1 MDIKGIIIE
10 ELEKK
15 GKIKA
20 SEIVKATGFSR
31 AYINRFFQELR
42 DEGRIVLIGRAN
54 RANYVLATEKAVLT
68 AKESVPEITLNLQ
81 NKALQED
88 KVIEEIR
95 KKTGI
100 FIGTKQNVSDILNY
114 AFSEMLNN
122 AIEHSNSEII
132 KITMKKDKN
141 SITFSIIDEGIGIF
155 NNIMEKK
162 GLNNIMSAIQNL
174 LKGKQT
180 TDPQMHSGEGIFFT
194 SKVGDIF
201 IIQGSNKKLIFNNL
215 LDDIFIKDIKEI
227 NGTKV
232 NFSMDLKSN
241 KNLSNIFKE
250 WTDSSFEFSK
260 TMVTVRLY
268 KMKSPL
274 LSRSQARRIVQGLDK
289 FKTVIL
295 DFKEIETVGQGF
307 ADEIFRVFQSNH
319 PKIIINAVGT
329 NENVQFMINRA
340 ISGQT

>member
-1 MDIKGIIIE
+1 MDIKGMIIE

-20 SEIVKATGFSR
+20 GEIVKATGFSR

-54 RANYVLATEKAVLT
+54 RANYVLATEEAVLA
-68 AKESVPEITLNLQ
+68 AKASMLDITLNLQ

-88 KVIEEIR
+88 KVIEEIK

-100 FIGTKQNVSDILNY
+100 FIEIRQNISDILNY
-114 AFSEMLNN
+114 ALSEMLNN
-122 AIEHSNSEII
+122 AIEHSNSEMI
-132 KITMKKDKN
+132 KITIKKDKN
-141 SITFSIIDEGIGIF
+141 NITFSIIDEGIGIF
-155 NNIMEKK
+155 NNIMKTK
-162 GLNNIMSAIQNL
+162 GLNNIMSAIQDL

-180 TDPQMHSGEGIFFT
+180 TAPQMHSGEGIFFT
-194 SKVGDIF
+194 SKVSDILV
-201 IIQGSNKKLIFNNL
+201 IQGSNKKLVFNNL
-215 LDDIFIKDIKEI
+215 LDDIFVKDIKEI

-232 NFSMDLKSN
+232 NFSIEMKSN
-241 KNLSNIFKE
+241 KNLSDIFKE
-250 WTDSSFEFSK
+250 WTDASFEFSK

-307 ADEIFRVFQSNH
+307 ADEIFRVWKTNH
-319 PKIIINAVGT
+319 PKIVVNAVDS
-329 NENVQFMINRA
+329 NENVEFMINRA
-340 ISGQT
+340 IAG

>member
-15 GKIKA
+15 GQIKA
-20 SEIVKATGFSR
+20 DEIVKATGFSR
-31 AYINRFFQELR
+31 AYINRFFQELK
-42 DEGRIVLIGRAN
+42 DEGRIVLIGKAN
-54 RANYVLATEKAVLT
+54 RASYVLATEEAVLA
-68 AKESVPEITLNLQ
+68 AKENVQEITLDLQ

-88 KVIEEIR
+88 KVIEEIK

-100 FIGTKQNVSDILNY
+100 FIRIRENISDILNY

-122 AIEHSNSEII
+122 AIEHSNSQTI
-132 KITMKKDKN
+132 KITIKRDKN
-141 SITFSIIDEGIGIF
+141 NITFSIIDKGIGIF

-162 GLNNIMSAIQNL
+162 GLNNIMSAIQDL

-180 TDPQMHSGEGIFFT
+180 TAPEMHSGEGIFFT

-232 NFSMDLKSN
+232 NFSIEMKSN

-250 WTDSSFEFSK
+250 WTDSSFQFSK

-307 ADEIFRVFQSNH
+307 ADEIFRVWKTNH
-319 PKIIINAVGT
+319 SKIIINAVNT